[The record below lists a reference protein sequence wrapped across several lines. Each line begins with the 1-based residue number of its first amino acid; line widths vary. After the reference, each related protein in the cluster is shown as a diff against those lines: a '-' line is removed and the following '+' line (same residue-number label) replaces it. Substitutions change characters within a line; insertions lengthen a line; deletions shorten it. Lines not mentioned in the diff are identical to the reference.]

1 MMDFSQKLTS
11 PRAAKKFI
19 FDLCKNDL
27 AFHFDDDVKDT
38 FGEQFSELQIS
49 ELETRLDEIYELL
62 EDPFKYL
69 IKYWK
74 KFDAKK

>member
-1 MMDFSQKLTS
+1 MDFSQKLTS
-11 PRAAKKFI
+11 PQAAKKFI

-38 FGEQFSELQIS
+38 FGSKFSELQIAQ
-49 ELETRLDEIYELL
+49 LETRLDEIYKLL

-69 IKYWK
+69 VKSSG
-74 KFDAKK
+74 

>member
-1 MMDFSQKLTS
+1 MDFSQKLTS

-38 FGEQFSELQIS
+38 FGEQFTELQIS

-62 EDPFKYL
+62 EEAVAKL
-69 IKYWK
+69 TK
-74 KFDAKK
+74 KDSQES

>member
-11 PRAAKKFI
+11 PETAKKFI

-38 FGEQFSELQIS
+38 FGSQFSELQIS
-49 ELETRLDEIYELL
+49 QLETRLNEIYKLL
-62 EDPFKYL
+62 EEAVAKL
-69 IKYWK
+69 TK
-74 KFDAKK
+74 KDSQES

>member
-11 PRAAKKFI
+11 PETAKKFI

-38 FGEQFSELQIS
+38 FGSNFSELQIS
-49 ELETRLDEIYELL
+49 QLETRLDEIFELL
-62 EDPFKYL
+62 EDPFEYL
-69 IKYWK
+69 LKYWQKFNK
-74 KFDAKK
+74 KK